1 MPIRLLLFEDNDQLR
16 NSLAWLFEATP
27 DLALCGQFS
36 HCRNAA
42 AEVRKYLPDVVIMD
56 IEMPGMTGIE
66 GVRLC
71 KEANPAT
78 HIVMYTV
85 FEDDERLF
93 EAICAGADGYLLK
106 KTSPSRLVEAIR
118 EAHEGGSPVSPSLA
132 KRLLKAFQQRPY
144 LLPEQTPSFDLSTR
158 EKEILSWLVKGMSYK
173 QIAAACFIS
182 VETVRRHLQNIYAKL
197 HVNCGTEAVA
207 KALKFQIVEEK

>member
-1 MPIRLLLFEDNDQLR
+1 MSIRILLFEDNDQLR
-16 NSLAWLFEATP
+16 NSLVWLFDATP
-27 DLALCGQFS
+27 DIELCGQFS

-42 AEVRKYLPDVVIMD
+42 AEMQKHSPDVVIMD
-56 IEMPGMTGIE
+56 IEMPGMDGIQ

-71 KEANPAT
+71 KEANPAA

-106 KTSPSRLVEAIR
+106 KTSPARLLDAIR
-118 EAHEGGSPVSPSLA
+118 DAHEGGSPVSPSLA
-132 KRLLKAFQQRPY
+132 KKLLKAFQQRPY
-144 LLPEQTPSFDLSTR
+144 LLPAQRPAFDLSPR
-158 EKEILSWLVKGMSYK
+158 ETEILGWLVKGRSYK
-173 QIAAACFIS
+173 EIAAECFIS

-207 KALKFQIVEEK
+207 KALQFQIING

>member
-1 MPIRLLLFEDNDQLR
+1 MPIRILLFEDNDQLR
-16 NSLAWLFEATP
+16 TSLSWLFEVTP
-27 DLALCGQFS
+27 DIELCGQFS
-36 HCRNAA
+36 HCRNAS
-42 AEVRKYLPDVVIMD
+42 AEVRKHLPDVVIMD
-56 IEMPGMTGIE
+56 IEMPGMSGIE

-106 KTSPSRLVEAIR
+106 KTSPSRLVEAIH

-173 QIAAACFIS
+173 QIAAECFIS

-207 KALKFQIVEEK
+207 KALKFQIVD

>member
-1 MPIRLLLFEDNDQLR
+1 MPIRILLFEDNDQLR

-27 DLALCGQFS
+27 DLELCGQFS

-42 AEVRKYLPDVVIMD
+42 AEVCKHKPDVVIMD
-56 IEMPGMTGIE
+56 IEMPGMSGIE

-71 KEANPAT
+71 KETNPAT

-85 FEDDERLF
+85 FEEDERLF
-93 EAICAGADGYLLK
+93 EAICAGADGYMLK
-106 KTSPSRLVEAIR
+106 KTNPNRLVEAIR

-132 KRLLKAFQQRPY
+132 KKLLKAFQQRPY
-144 LLPEQTPSFDLSTR
+144 LLPAQRPSFGLSAR
-158 EKEILSWLVKGMSYK
+158 ETEILGWLSKGRSYKEI
-173 QIAAACFIS
+173 AAECFIS
-182 VETVRRHLQNIYAKL
+182 AETVRRHLQNIYAKL

-207 KALKFQIVEEK
+207 KALQYQIVQER